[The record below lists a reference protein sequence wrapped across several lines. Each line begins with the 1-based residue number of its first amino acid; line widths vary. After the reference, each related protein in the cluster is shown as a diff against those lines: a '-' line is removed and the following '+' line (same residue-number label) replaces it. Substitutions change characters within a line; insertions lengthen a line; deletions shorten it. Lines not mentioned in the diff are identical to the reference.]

1 MYIKNEGEILFPD
14 VQKLKEF
21 ITSLLALQEML
32 KKGKLYQV
40 IICIYTKKW
49 RAPEMVFM
57 WANVNYFC
65 CYLNLFKI

>member
-40 IICIYTKKW
+40 IICIYTKK
-49 RAPEMVFM
+49 
-57 WANVNYFC
+57 
-65 CYLNLFKI
+65 